1 MITLFVL
8 MGFLSGSMMF
18 SYWLGL
24 LALKDIRH
32 YGDGNPGAFNLW
44 HVAGYKFGIL
54 GVVLDFLKGYF
65 PLSFMMAK
73 GYISG
78 TEIVPVAVATIL
90 GHVFSPFLKWR
101 GGKGIAVTFGVWSA
115 LTYFRVSIAYAVILA
130 MLYVIAVALNKGKA
144 TSSEVD
150 GLMVVVGMLTLVL
163 YIYYMSYSMYIYDI
177 WFANLLI
184 ITYTNKEKLYKLYK
198 DVYEK
203 HHEKNAVTR

>member
-1 MITLFVL
+1 LIMLFVL
-8 MGFLSGSMMF
+8 IGFLSGSMMF

-24 LALKDIRH
+24 LDLKDIRH

-44 HVAGYKFGIL
+44 HAVGYKFGIL
-54 GVVLDFLKGYF
+54 GIVLDFLKGYF
-65 PLSFMMAK
+65 PLLFMMSK

-78 TEIVPVAVATIL
+78 IGIVPVAVATIL

-115 LTYFRVSIAYAVILA
+115 LTSFRVSIAYAVILA
-130 MLYVIAVALNKGKA
+130 MLYVIAVILNKGKA

-163 YIYYMSYSMYIYDI
+163 FLYYKSYQMYIYDI

-198 DVYEK
+198 DVYDK
-203 HHEKNAVTR
+203 RHEKNAVMR

>member
-1 MITLFVL
+1 MIMLFVL
-8 MGFLSGSMMF
+8 IGFLSGSMMF

-44 HVAGYKFGIL
+44 HAVGYKFGIL

-65 PLSFMMAK
+65 PLLFMMSK

-78 TEIVPVAVATIL
+78 IGIVPVAVATIL

-115 LTYFRVSIAYAVILA
+115 LTSFRVSIAYAVILA
-130 MLYVIAVALNKGKA
+130 MLYVIAVILNKGKA

-163 YIYYMSYSMYIYDI
+163 FLYYKSYQMYIYDI

-198 DVYEK
+198 DVYDK
-203 HHEKNAVTR
+203 RHEKNAVMR

>member
-1 MITLFVL
+1 MIVLFAL
-8 MGFLSGSMMF
+8 IGFLSGSMMF

-24 LALKDIRH
+24 LASKNIRH

-44 HVAGYKFGIL
+44 HVAGYKHGIL
-54 GVVLDFLKGYF
+54 GVILDFLKGYI
-65 PLSFMMAK
+65 PISFMMSK
-73 GYISG
+73 GYVSG
-78 TEIVPVAVATIL
+78 TGIVPVAVATIL

-115 LTYFRVSIAYAVILA
+115 LTSFRVSIAYAVILA
-130 MLYVIAVALNKGKA
+130 MLYVIAVILNKGKA

-163 YIYYMSYSMYIYDI
+163 FLYYKSYQMYIYDI

-184 ITYTNKEKLYKLYK
+184 ITYTNREKLYKLYK

-203 HHEKNAVTR
+203 RHEKNAVTR

>member
-1 MITLFVL
+1 LIMLFVL
-8 MGFLSGSMMF
+8 IGFLSGSMMF

-65 PLSFMMAK
+65 PLSVLISK
-73 GYISG
+73 GHISDV
-78 TEIVPVAVATIL
+78 EIAPVAVAVIL

-115 LTYFRVSIAYAVILA
+115 VTRFNVSIAYAVILA
-130 MLYVIAVALNKGKA
+130 ILYVIAIILNKGKA

-150 GLMVVVGMLTLVL
+150 GLMVVVGMLILVL
-163 YIYYMSYSMYIYDI
+163 YLYYKSFPMYIYDI
-177 WFANLLI
+177 WFANLMI
-184 ITYTNKEKLYKLYK
+184 ITYTNREKLYKLYK

-203 HHEKNAVTR
+203 HHEKNAAMR

>member
-1 MITLFVL
+1 MIAFYALIEFI
-8 MGFLSGSMMF
+8 FGSMMF

-24 LALKDIRH
+24 LADKDLRMQ
-32 YGDGNPGAFNLW
+32 GDGNPGAFNLW
-44 HVAGYKFGIL
+44 HAAGYKLGIL
-54 GVVLDFLKGYF
+54 GVALDFLKGYF
-65 PLSFMMAK
+65 PLSILILK

-78 TEIVPVAVATIL
+78 VEIVPVAVAAIL

-115 LTYFRVSIAYAVILA
+115 VTRFNVSIAYAIILA
-130 MLYVIAVALNKGKA
+130 ILYILAIILNKGKS

-150 GLMVVVGMLTLVL
+150 GFMVVVGMLTLVL
-163 YIYYMSYSMYIYDI
+163 YLYYKSFPMYIYDI

-203 HHEKNAVTR
+203 RHEKNAVTR